1 MIAKSRMENLYRE
14 IEGLQ
19 QINLSLAEQGIL
31 SFLKEEARKEEELIL
46 EFEKDISEK
55 KWNESLVSF
64 FQLSQRTNLI
74 FSFLV
79 QPAVISS
86 FSSSKIAEIAQDL
99 VDCLSAIIAEA
110 VISLK
115 NNMKNLGI
123 ESITSSL
130 NSNPPTINISIV
142 IKNA

>member
-1 MIAKSRMENLYRE
+1 MIAKNRMYNLYQE

-31 SFLKEEARKEEELIL
+31 SFLKEQAKKEEDLIT

-55 KWNESLVSF
+55 KWDESLVSF

-74 FSFLV
+74 FSYLV

-86 FSSSKIAEIAQDL
+86 LSSSKIAEIAQEL
-99 VDCLSAIIAEA
+99 VDCLSITIAEAIIA
-110 VISLK
+110 LK
-115 NNMKNLGI
+115 NNMKNIGI
-123 ESITSSL
+123 ESITASL
-130 NSNPPTINISIV
+130 NANPPSINISMV
-142 IKNA
+142 LKNA

>member
-1 MIAKSRMENLYRE
+1 MIAKTRMENLYRE

-31 SFLKEEARKEEELIL
+31 SFLKEQARKEEDLIL
-46 EFEKDISEK
+46 EFEKNISEK
-55 KWNESLVSF
+55 KWDESLISF
-64 FQLSQRTNLI
+64 FQLGQRTNLI
-74 FSFLV
+74 FSYLV

-86 FSSSKIAEIAQDL
+86 LSSSKIAEIAQDL
-99 VDCLSAIIAEA
+99 VDCLSTTIAEA

-115 NNMKNLGI
+115 NNMKNIGI

-130 NSNPPTINISIV
+130 NSNPPSINISLV
-142 IKNA
+142 LKSA